1 MNLPPPFIPEE
12 SILTG
17 IGSSSGVA
25 IGPAQV
31 FSHKKGQVP
40 SYKLLTQKQ
49 VEQEVERFQAATT
62 KVRRKLSASRKA
74 VPKTIQV
81 QANII
86 DAHLMILDDPL
97 IQVKTTAIITEDWQ
111 NAEKALLCTIEQI
124 SAILAEVEDEYL
136 SARLADMEM
145 VIYSIISA
153 LLGNEYQDISSFP
166 PGAILVVDDINPSEL
181 SKLSRSKIAGLATA
195 TGGRTSHTAIVSQA
209 LQLPTVLG
217 INKLMSSSIANGDI
231 IILDGRTGH
240 LILKPDQATL
250 DFYQVRQ
257 RMELSFTAEIVRSTH
272 MPAITLDDRK
282 ITVMSNL
289 ELMGELPAVMSYGGE
304 GIGLYRSEFMY
315 LSSNTPTEQEL
326 YLAYK
331 QVAEST
337 APHPV
342 TIRTLD
348 LGYDKQPATII
359 KSPTY
364 RGPALNHA
372 LGLRGIRHS
381 LRHQGTFKTQL
392 RAILRASIHGHIRIM
407 LPMVSSLDEI
417 RKTRQII
424 TEVENALTSE
434 GIQWQPNIPL
444 GIMIEVPA
452 AIFIA
457 RELANEVD
465 FFSIGTNDLIQYTL
479 AVDRSDPEVAN
490 MYQPLHPAIW
500 RMFKTLID
508 ISQETNTP
516 LSICGDMAADML
528 TAPLLIGLKA
538 ETLSMP
544 PVAIPK
550 IKRLIR
556 MAHFAEMEDWAQK
569 VLTADT
575 TAEAARRV
583 LHLIRNRFPEL

>member
-17 IGSSSGVA
+17 IGVSSGVA

-31 FSHKKGQVP
+31 FSHKKGHVP
-40 SYKLLTQKQ
+40 NYKLHTQQQ
-49 VEQEVERFQAATT
+49 VEQEVERFQAAIS
-62 KVRRKLSASRKA
+62 KVRRKLSASRSA

-81 QANII
+81 QASII

-97 IQVKTTAIITEDWQ
+97 IQVKTTAIITEEWQ
-111 NAEKALLCTIEQI
+111 NAEKALICTIEQI
-124 SAILAEVEDEYL
+124 TAILAEVEDEYL

-145 VIYSIISA
+145 VIYSIIRA
-153 LLGNEYQDISSFP
+153 LLGSEYQDISNFP
-166 PGAILVVDDINPSEL
+166 PGAILVVDDTNSAEL
-181 SKLSRSKIAGLATA
+181 SKLSRSKIAGLATMS
-195 TGGRTSHTAIVSQA
+195 GGRTSHTAIVSQA

-217 INKLMSSSIANGDI
+217 INKLMSSSIATGDI
-231 IILDGRTGH
+231 VILDGRTGH
-240 LILKPDQATL
+240 LIVKPDQATL

-257 RMELSFTAEIVRSTH
+257 RMERSFTAEIVRSTH
-272 MPAITLDDRK
+272 MPSITLDNRK
-282 ITVMSNL
+282 ITIMSNL

-304 GIGLYRSEFMY
+304 GVGLYRSEFMY
-315 LSSNTPTEQEL
+315 LSSPVPTEQEL

-337 APHPV
+337 APNLV

-348 LGYDKQPATII
+348 LGYDKQPASII
-359 KSPTY
+359 KSPNYHGST
-364 RGPALNHA
+364 LNHV

-381 LRHQGTFKTQL
+381 LHYKDTFKTQL
-392 RAILRASIHGHIRIM
+392 RAIMRAAVHGHIRIM
-407 LPMVSSLDEI
+407 LPMVSSLDEV

-424 TEVENALTSE
+424 AEVESSLASE
-434 GIQWQPNIPL
+434 GVQWQPNIPL
-444 GIMIEVPA
+444 GVMIEVPA
-452 AIFIA
+452 TIFIA
-457 RELANEVD
+457 RELAAEVD
-465 FFSIGTNDLIQYTL
+465 FFSIGTNDLIQYSL
-479 AVDRSDPEVAN
+479 AVDRSDPDVAN

-500 RMFKTLID
+500 RMFKALID
-508 ISQETNTP
+508 TSQETKIP
-516 LSICGDMAADML
+516 LSICGDMAADIF
-528 TAPLLIGLKA
+528 TAPLLIGLGA

-556 MAHFAEMEDWAQK
+556 MGCFAEMEDWAQK

-575 TAEAARRV
+575 STEATKRV
-583 LHLIRNRFPEL
+583 FHLIRHRFPEL